1 MKMTYR
7 MHEGQNHI
15 LANRRRYNV
24 VACGRRFGKSRLAY
38 AVAMECI
45 AGKLPVSYW
54 TPTATD
60 YEKRWD
66 EFVKTHRGAII
77 NLRTKDG
84 IIVFRNGSEMHWFGL
99 HRYDGGRGNKY
110 ARVIIDEAAHSD
122 NLADAWAEV
131 IRPTLTDYKGDAW
144 LLSTPNWR
152 QKDQSFKRF
161 CNTVRDDYAVF
172 RMPSTAN
179 PYIDPAEIEDAR
191 NDPNMPSVIFRQEY
205 LAEDV
210 ELQGALVNREDI
222 RYGHPAEGERIEY
235 NLGVDLAIST
245 KEGADYT
252 AIAVVGKVENRYYIV
267 DVLRRQMGFNDT
279 KTAIK
284 KMAAKW
290 QPTFVNI
297 EAVQY
302 QAAIVEDLKMEMR
315 EYYVNAIHPD
325 RDKRSRFLPTLGK
338 YEHGLV
344 YHSATLPPEFEGELL
359 QFPEG
364 DHDDM
369 VDAVVY
375 AMKGF
380 DSGVR
385 VYNI

>member
-1 MKMTYR
+1 MQDNVTIDL
-7 MHEGQNHI
+7 HDGQ
-15 LANRRRYNV
+15 RRIIDERKRFNV
-24 VACGRRFGKSRLAY
+24 ICCGRRWGKSRLAF
-38 AVAMECI
+38 ALALETI
-45 AGKLPVSYW
+45 AQRMPVVYM
-54 TPTATD
+54 TPTAVD
-60 YEKRWD
+60 YEKRWSEAT
-66 EFVKTHRGAII
+66 EFYRPILKDAKISEGVLLFTNGA
-77 NLRTKDG
+77 RMD
-84 IIVFRNGSEMHWFGL
+84 WFGL
-99 HRYDGGRGNKY
+99 HRFDGIRGNRY
-110 ARVIIDEAAHSD
+110 ARAIIDEAAHSPNLED
-122 NLADAWAEV
+122 AWTKVVRPALADF
-131 IRPTLTDYKGDAW
+131 LGDAYF
-144 LLSTPNWR
+144 LSTPAGGNYFKTLYETNHPAW
-152 QKDQSFKRF
+152 QSWQMPTTSNPFIDVGEIMAAKD
-161 CNTVRDDYAVF
+161 
-172 RMPSTAN
+172 
-179 PYIDPAEIEDAR
+179 
-191 NDPNMPSVIFRQEY
+191 DPNTPDIVFRQEY
-205 LAEDV
+205 MAEFID
-210 ELQGALVNREDI
+210 LQGALVKREDI
-222 RYGHPAEGERIEY
+222 RYGQPFEGYRVEY
-235 NLGVDLAIST
+235 NMGVDLAIST

-267 DVLRRQMGFNDT
+267 DVMRRQMGFNDT

-344 YHSATLPPEFEGELL
+344 YHSPSLPPEFEGELL

-385 VYNI
+385 VYNV

>member
-1 MKMTYR
+1 MP
-7 MHEGQNHI
+7 
-15 LANRRRYNV
+15 V
-24 VACGRRFGKSRLAY
+24 VY
-38 AVAMECI
+38 M
-45 AGKLPVSYW
+45 
-54 TPTATD
+54 TPTAVD
-60 YEKRWD
+60 YEKRWSEAT
-66 EFVKTHRGAII
+66 EFYRPILKDAKISEGVLLFTNGA
-77 NLRTKDG
+77 RMD
-84 IIVFRNGSEMHWFGL
+84 WFGL
-99 HRYDGGRGNKY
+99 HRFDGIRGNRY
-110 ARVIIDEAAHSD
+110 ARAIIDEAAHSPNLED
-122 NLADAWAEV
+122 AWTKVVRPALADF
-131 IRPTLTDYKGDAW
+131 LGDAYF
-144 LLSTPNWR
+144 LSTPAGGNYFKTLYDTKHAAW
-152 QKDQSFKRF
+152 QSWQ
-161 CNTVRDDYAVF
+161 
-172 RMPSTAN
+172 MPTTSN
-179 PYIDPAEIEDAR
+179 PFIDVGEIMAAKE
-191 NDPNMPSVIFRQEY
+191 DPNTPDIVFRQEY
-205 LAEDV
+205 MAEFID
-210 ELQGALVNREDI
+210 LQGALVNREDI

-235 NLGVDLAIST
+235 NMG
-245 KEGADYT
+245 
-252 AIAVVGKVENRYYIV
+252 V

-385 VYNI
+385 VYNV

>member
-1 MKMTYR
+1 MQDNVTIDL
-7 MHEGQNHI
+7 HDGQ
-15 LANRRRYNV
+15 RRIIDERKRFNV
-24 VACGRRFGKSRLAY
+24 ICCGRRWGKSRLAF
-38 AVAMECI
+38 ALALETI
-45 AGKLPVSYW
+45 AQRMPVVYM
-54 TPTATD
+54 TPTAVD
-60 YEKRWD
+60 YEKRWSEAT
-66 EFVKTHRGAII
+66 EFYRPILKDAKISEGVLLFTNGA
-77 NLRTKDG
+77 RMD
-84 IIVFRNGSEMHWFGL
+84 WFGL
-99 HRYDGGRGNKY
+99 HRFDGIRGNRY
-110 ARVIIDEAAHSD
+110 ARAIIDEAAHSPNLED
-122 NLADAWAEV
+122 AWTKVVRPALADF
-131 IRPTLTDYKGDAW
+131 LGDAYF
-144 LLSTPNWR
+144 LSTPAGGNYFKTLYETNHPAW
-152 QKDQSFKRF
+152 QSWQ
-161 CNTVRDDYAVF
+161 
-172 RMPSTAN
+172 MPTTSN
-179 PYIDPAEIEDAR
+179 PFIDVGEIMAAKE
-191 NDPNMPSVIFRQEY
+191 DPNTPDIVFRQEY
-205 LAEDV
+205 MAEFID
-210 ELQGALVNREDI
+210 LQGALVKREDI
-222 RYGHPAEGERIEY
+222 RYGQPFDGYSVEY
-235 NLGVDLAIST
+235 NMGVDLAIST

-267 DVLRRQMGFNDT
+267 DVMRRQMGFNDT

-344 YHSATLPPEFEGELL
+344 YHSPSLPPEFEGELL

>member
-1 MKMTYR
+1 MKDNVTIDL
-7 MHEGQNHI
+7 HDGQ
-15 LANRRRYNV
+15 RRVIDERKRFNV
-24 VACGRRFGKSRLAY
+24 ICCGRRWGKSRLAF
-38 AVAMECI
+38 ALALETI
-45 AGKLPVSYW
+45 AHRMPVVYM
-54 TPTATD
+54 TPTAVD
-60 YEKRWD
+60 YEKRWSEAV
-66 EFVKTHRGAII
+66 EFYRPILKDAKISEGVLIFTNGA
-77 NLRTKDG
+77 RMD
-84 IIVFRNGSEMHWFGL
+84 WFGL
-99 HRYDGGRGNKY
+99 HRYDGIRGNRY
-110 ARVIIDEAAHSD
+110 ARAIIDEAAHSPNLED
-122 NLADAWAEV
+122 AWTKVVRPALADF
-131 IRPTLTDYKGDAW
+131 LGDAYF
-144 LLSTPNWR
+144 LSTPAGGNYFKTLYETKHSAW
-152 QKDQSFKRF
+152 QSWQ
-161 CNTVRDDYAVF
+161 
-172 RMPSTAN
+172 MPTTSN
-179 PYIDPAEIEDAR
+179 PFIDVGEIMAAKE
-191 NDPNMPSVIFRQEY
+191 DPNTPDIVFRQEY
-205 LAEDV
+205 MAEFID
-210 ELQGALVNREDI
+210 LQGALVNREDI
-222 RYGHPAEGERIEY
+222 RYGQPAEGDRIEY
-235 NLGVDLAIST
+235 NMGVDLAIST

-267 DVLRRQMGFNDT
+267 DVMRRQMGFNDT

-290 QPTFVNI
+290 SPTFVNI

-344 YHSATLPPEFEGELL
+344 YHSPSLPPEFEGELL

-364 DHDDM
+364 DHEDM
-369 VDAVVY
+369 VDAMVY

>member
-1 MKMTYR
+1 MQDNVTIDL
-7 MHEGQNHI
+7 HDGQ
-15 LANRRRYNV
+15 RRIIDERKRFNV
-24 VACGRRFGKSRLAY
+24 ICCGRRWGKSRLAF
-38 AVAMECI
+38 ALALETI
-45 AGKLPVSYW
+45 AQRMPVVYM
-54 TPTATD
+54 TPTAVD
-60 YEKRWD
+60 YEKRWSEAT
-66 EFVKTHRGAII
+66 EFYRPILKDAKISEGVLLFTNGA
-77 NLRTKDG
+77 RMD
-84 IIVFRNGSEMHWFGL
+84 WFGL
-99 HRYDGGRGNKY
+99 HRFDGIRGNRY
-110 ARVIIDEAAHSD
+110 ARAIIDEAAHSPNLED
-122 NLADAWAEV
+122 AWTKVVRPALADF
-131 IRPTLTDYKGDAW
+131 LGDAYF
-144 LLSTPNWR
+144 LSTPAGGNYFKTLYETNHPAW
-152 QKDQSFKRF
+152 QSWQ
-161 CNTVRDDYAVF
+161 
-172 RMPSTAN
+172 MPTTSN
-179 PYIDPAEIEDAR
+179 PFIDVGEIMAAKE
-191 NDPNMPSVIFRQEY
+191 DPNTPDIVFRQEY
-205 LAEDV
+205 MAEFID
-210 ELQGALVNREDI
+210 LQGALVKREDI
-222 RYGHPAEGERIEY
+222 RYGQPFDGYRVEY
-235 NLGVDLAIST
+235 NMGVDLAIST

-267 DVLRRQMGFNDT
+267 DVMRRQMGFNDT

-344 YHSATLPPEFEGELL
+344 YHSPSLPPEFEGELL

-369 VDAVVY
+369 VDAMVY

-385 VYNI
+385 VYNV

>member
-1 MKMTYR
+1 MKDNVTIDL
-7 MHEGQNHI
+7 HDGQ
-15 LANRRRYNV
+15 RRVIDERKRFNV
-24 VACGRRFGKSRLAY
+24 ICCGRRWGKSRLAF
-38 AVAMECI
+38 ALALETI
-45 AGKLPVSYW
+45 AQRMPVVYM
-54 TPTATD
+54 TPTAVD
-60 YEKRWD
+60 YEKRWSEAT
-66 EFVKTHRGAII
+66 EFYRPILKDAKISEGVLLFTNGA
-77 NLRTKDG
+77 RMD
-84 IIVFRNGSEMHWFGL
+84 WFGL
-99 HRYDGGRGNKY
+99 HRFDGIRGNRY
-110 ARVIIDEAAHSD
+110 ARAIIDEAAHSPNLED
-122 NLADAWAEV
+122 AWTKVVRPALADF
-131 IRPTLTDYKGDAW
+131 LGDAYF
-144 LLSTPNWR
+144 LSTPAGGNYFKTLYDTKHPAW
-152 QKDQSFKRF
+152 QSWQ
-161 CNTVRDDYAVF
+161 
-172 RMPSTAN
+172 MPTTSN
-179 PYIDPAEIEDAR
+179 PFIDVGEIMAAKE
-191 NDPNMPSVIFRQEY
+191 DPNTPDIVFRQEY
-205 LAEDV
+205 MAEFID
-210 ELQGALVNREDI
+210 LQGALVNREDI

-235 NLGVDLAIST
+235 NMGVDLAIST